1 MLLDQIYALSIILLP
16 FFNEFLKHFAN
27 SIEFHTFLESHPEYY
42 LIFKDYSINYYYSY
56 FSNFY
61 LSIYSLTATESFLT
75 PVMIVFQFFFIFLLV
90 LGFLMVYFNYYGSI
104 SSEENLIDHDY
115 LVFNI
120 TIEAEEEIGSL
131 DDMLLASVILLYIF
145 LWFF

>member
-1 MLLDQIYALSIILLP
+1 MV
-16 FFNEFLKHFAN
+16 
-27 SIEFHTFLESHPEYY
+27 LENHPEYY
-42 LIFKDYSINYYYSY
+42 LIFKNYALNNYFYFFSNYYIS
-56 FSNFY
+56 
-61 LSIYSLTATESFLT
+61 LYSLNITESFLT
-75 PVMIVFQFFFIFLLV
+75 PVMIIFQFFFIILLV
-90 LGFLMVYFNYYGSI
+90 LAFFMVYFNYYGTI

-145 LWFF
+145 L

>member
-1 MLLDQIYALSIILLP
+1 MV
-16 FFNEFLKHFAN
+16 
-27 SIEFHTFLESHPEYY
+27 LENHPEYY
-42 LIFKDYSINYYYSY
+42 LIFKNYALNNYFYFFSNYYIS
-56 FSNFY
+56 
-61 LSIYSLTATESFLT
+61 LYSLNITESFLT
-75 PVMIVFQFFFIFLLV
+75 PVMIVFQFFFIILLV
-90 LGFLMVYFNYYGSI
+90 LAFFMVYFNYYGTI

-145 LWFF
+145 L